1 MGQAVIITLAVARI
15 SAVSQAAAIPQAL
28 AELLRI
34 RPEVVEDARL
44 SGEKRASM
52 VLRAGTHKFVVEFKA
67 SSDRGAVSLA
77 AAQVR
82 KQAASRPGRWVAAVA
97 VPYMG
102 EAGAQACRDAGVSW
116 FDLSGN
122 ADIRAPGLHVR
133 AEGRPNRFL
142 RRGRPG
148 NALAP
153 KGSRV
158 ARWLLMHPERAFLQ
172 REISKGAGVDEG
184 LTSRVVRWLEE
195 RELVVKDAR
204 GAWRAKEPGALLDA
218 WQEAYDFNRH
228 RVVRGILGA
237 RSSDEV
243 MQNLANALDHRR
255 VGYAIS
261 GLAGAWLLTQHAMFR
276 IVTVLLQGEAPP
288 SLLGDLGLL
297 DEPRGANVWLVVPN
311 DDAVFMGSRLEHG
324 LSCAHPLQV
333 YLDLKAH
340 PERAAEAAG
349 EVRRRYLTGKGAA

>member
-1 MGQAVIITLAVARI
+1 MAQLIG
-15 SAVSQAAAIPQAL
+15 VSREAAIPQVL
-28 AELLRI
+28 AELLGVQ
-34 RPEVVEDARL
+34 PEVVANESLNR
-44 SGEKRASM
+44 ETRAVM
-52 VLRAGTHKFVVEFKA
+52 VLRAGPHKFVVEFKA

-77 AAQVR
+77 AAQAR
-82 KQAASRPGRWVAAVA
+82 KEATSRRGRWIAVVA

-102 EAGAQACRDAGVSW
+102 KAGAQACRDAGVSW

-122 ADIRAPGLHVR
+122 ADLRAPGLQVR
-133 AEGRPNRFL
+133 VEGRPNRFL

-148 NALAP
+148 NPLAP

-195 RELVVKDAR
+195 RELVVKDERA
-204 GAWRAKEPGALLDA
+204 AWRAKDPAALLDA
-218 WQEAYDFNRH
+218 WDEAYDFNRH
-228 RVVRGILGA
+228 RIVRGILGA

-243 MQNLANALDHRR
+243 MLNLARALDRRR
-255 VGYAIS
+255 VGYAMT
-261 GLAGAWLLTQHAMFR
+261 GLAGGWLLTQHAMFR
-276 IVTVLLQGEAPP
+276 TVTVLLQEEARP
-288 SLLGDLGLL
+288 SLRGDLGLI
-297 DEPRGANVWLVVPN
+297 DEPRGANVWLVAPN
-311 DDAVFMGSRLEHG
+311 DDAVFMGSRVEHG

-340 PERAAEAAG
+340 PERAAEAAA
-349 EVRRRYLTGKGAA
+349 EVRRRYLTWKDTA

>member
-1 MGQAVIITLAVARI
+1 MGQAMVSSLGMARV
-15 SAVSQAAAIPQAL
+15 SGVSQAVAMPQVL
-28 AELLRI
+28 AELLGV
-34 RPEVVEDARL
+34 RPEAVVNERL
-44 SGEKRASM
+44 SRESRADTI
-52 VLRAGTHKFVVEFKA
+52 VRAGSHKFVVEFKA

-77 AAQVR
+77 ARRAR
-82 KQAASRPGRWVAAVA
+82 EEAASRRGRWIAAVV

-102 EAGAQACRDAGVSW
+102 AAGAQACRDAGVSW

-133 AEGRPNRFL
+133 VEGRPNRFL
-142 RRGRPG
+142 RRGKPG

-172 REISKGAGVDEG
+172 REISKEAGVDEG

-195 RELVVKDAR
+195 RELVGKDER
-204 GAWRAKEPGALLDA
+204 GKWRARDPAALLDA
-218 WQEAYDFNRH
+218 WHEAYDFSRH
-228 RVVRGILGA
+228 RIVRGILGA
-237 RSSDEV
+237 RTSDEV
-243 MQNLANALDHRR
+243 MQNLAKVLERRR
-255 VGYAIS
+255 VGYVMT

-276 IVTVLLQGEAPP
+276 TVTVLLRDEAPP
-288 SLLGDLGLL
+288 SLLGDLGVI

-340 PERAAEAAG
+340 SERAAEAAAD
-349 EVRRRYLTGKGAA
+349 VRRRYLSWKPAE

>member
-1 MGQAVIITLAVARI
+1 MVISVGMTRVRDI
-15 SAVSQAAAIPQAL
+15 SQAAAIPQVL
-28 AELLRI
+28 AELLGVQ
-34 RPEVVEDARL
+34 PDVVAKQRL
-44 SGEKRASM
+44 SRESRPVM
-52 VLRAGTHKFVVEFKA
+52 VLQAGAHKFVVEFKA

-77 AAQVR
+77 AARVR
-82 KQAASRPGRWVAAVA
+82 EQAASLRGRHIAAVV

-122 ADIRAPGLHVR
+122 AGIRAPGLHVR
-133 AEGRPNRFL
+133 VEGRPNRFL
-142 RRGRPG
+142 RRGNPG

-184 LTSRVVRWLEE
+184 LTSRVVRWLQE
-195 RELVVKDAR
+195 RELVVKDDR
-204 GAWRAKEPGALLDA
+204 GAWRAKDPAALLDA
-218 WQEAYDFNRH
+218 WQDAYDFNRH
-228 RVVRGILGA
+228 RIVRGILGA

-243 MQNLANALDHRR
+243 MQNLAKALHRRR
-255 VGYAIS
+255 VGYAVT
-261 GLAGAWLLTQHAMFR
+261 GLAGAWLLTQHATFR
-276 IVTVLLQGEAPP
+276 TVTVLLQDEIPQ
-288 SLLGDLGLL
+288 SLLGDLGVIG
-297 DEPRGANVWLVVPN
+297 EPRGANVWLVVPN

-340 PERAAEAAG
+340 PERAAEAAA
-349 EVRRRYLTGKGAA
+349 ELRRRYLTWKAAA

>member
-1 MGQAVIITLAVARI
+1 MAQLSG
-15 SAVSQAAAIPQAL
+15 VSQAAAIPQAL
-28 AELLRI
+28 ADLLGVQ
-34 RPEVVEDARL
+34 PEVVANERL
-44 SGEKRASM
+44 NRESRADM
-52 VLRAGTHKFVVEFKA
+52 VLRAGPHKFVVEFKA

-77 AAQVR
+77 AAQAR
-82 KQAASRPGRWVAAVA
+82 KEAAGRRGRWIAAVA

-102 EAGAQACRDAGVSW
+102 EAGAQACLDAGVSW

-122 ADIRAPGLHVR
+122 ADLRAPGLHVR
-133 AEGRPNRFL
+133 VEGRPNRFL

-184 LTSRVVRWLEE
+184 LTSRVVRWLEV
-195 RELVVKDAR
+195 RELVVRDAR
-204 GAWRAKEPGALLDA
+204 GAWRAKDPAALLDA
-218 WQEAYDFNRH
+218 WHEAYDFNRH
-228 RVVRGILGA
+228 RIVRGILGA

-243 MQNLANALDHRR
+243 MQNLAKALDRRR
-255 VGYAIS
+255 VGYAMT

-276 IVTVLLQGEAPP
+276 TVTVLLREEAQP
-288 SLLGDLGLL
+288 SLLGDLGVI
-297 DEPRGANVWLVVPN
+297 DEPRGANVWLVTPN

-333 YLDLKAH
+333 YLDLKVH
-340 PERAAEAAG
+340 PERAAEAAA
-349 EVRRRYLTGKGAA
+349 EVRRRFLTWKAPA

>member
-1 MGQAVIITLAVARI
+1 MVISLVMTQVR
-15 SAVSQAAAIPQAL
+15 AVSQVVAIPQVL
-28 AELLRI
+28 AELLGVQ
-34 RPEVVEDARL
+34 PEVVANERL
-44 SGEKRASM
+44 SRESRAEM
-52 VLRAGTHKFVVEFKA
+52 AVRAGPHKFVVEFKA

-77 AAQVR
+77 AAQAR
-82 KQAASRPGRWVAAVA
+82 KQAASRRGRWTAAVA

-133 AEGRPNRFL
+133 VEGRPNRFL

-158 ARWLLMHPERAFLQ
+158 ARWLLMHPERAFPQ

-204 GAWRAKEPGALLDA
+204 GAWRAKDPAALLDA
-218 WQEAYDFNRH
+218 WHEAYDFNRH
-228 RVVRGILGA
+228 RIVRGILGA

-243 MQNLANALDHRR
+243 MQNLAKALDRRR
-255 VGYAIS
+255 VGYAMT

-276 IVTVLLQGEAPP
+276 IVTVLLRDEARP
-288 SLLGDLGLL
+288 SLLGDLGVI

-349 EVRRRYLTGKGAA
+349 EVRRRYLTWKAAA

>member
-1 MGQAVIITLAVARI
+1 MVISLGMAQL
-15 SAVSQAAAIPQAL
+15 SEVSQAAAIPQAL
-28 AELLRI
+28 AELLGVQ
-34 RPEVVEDARL
+34 PDVVANEGLNRE
-44 SGEKRASM
+44 SRADM
-52 VLRAGTHKFVVEFKA
+52 VLRAGPHKFVVEFKA

-77 AAQVR
+77 AAQAR
-82 KQAASRPGRWVAAVA
+82 KWAAGRRGRWTATVA

-122 ADIRAPGLHVR
+122 ADLRAPGLHVR
-133 AEGRPNRFL
+133 VEGRPNRFL

-184 LTSRVVRWLEE
+184 LTSRVVRWLEV

-204 GAWRAKEPGALLDA
+204 GAWRAKDPAALLDA
-218 WQEAYDFNRH
+218 WHEAYDFNRH
-228 RVVRGILGA
+228 RIVRGILGA

-243 MQNLANALDHRR
+243 MQNLAKALDRRR
-255 VGYAIS
+255 VGYAMT

-276 IVTVLLQGEAPP
+276 TVTVLLRQEARP
-288 SLLGDLGLL
+288 SLLSDLGVI
-297 DEPRGANVWLVVPN
+297 DEPRGANVWLVAPN

-340 PERAAEAAG
+340 PERAAEAAA
-349 EVRRRYLTGKGAA
+349 EVRRRYLTWKAA